1 MCPYVI
7 FMGIMDY
14 FRTPDGLKEYDPEE
28 FERMMREGN
37 HRVIDVR
44 TPPEYGRGH
53 IQGSELKPLGTLKGN
68 LASLDRNSSY
78 LLVCA
83 TGHRSRAAA
92 ATLLRNGISNVG
104 HLKGGMRA
112 WHGSGKAT
120 EK

>member
-1 MCPYVI
+1 
-7 FMGIMDY
+7 MGIMDY
-14 FRTPDGLKEYDPEE
+14 FRTPEGLREYDPEE
-28 FERMMREGN
+28 FEKMMREEN

-53 IQGSELKPLGTLKGN
+53 IQGSELKPLGTLKRN

-92 ATLLRNGISNVG
+92 AALLRNGISNVG
-104 HLKGGMRA
+104 HLKGGMMA